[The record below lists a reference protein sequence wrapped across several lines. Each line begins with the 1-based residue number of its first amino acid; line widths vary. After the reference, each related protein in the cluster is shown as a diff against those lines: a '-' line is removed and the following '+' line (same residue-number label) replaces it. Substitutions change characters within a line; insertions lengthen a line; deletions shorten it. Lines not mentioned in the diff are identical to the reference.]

1 MWRMALSRDV
11 TVGERLLSHLE
22 RGTTDSAET
31 VTRMPVRYY
40 LDPELWQ
47 REIDNI
53 FKRLPLMLAF
63 GSELSSGGDYKA
75 MDVVGV
81 PVLMLRGRDGVVRAF
96 LNVCRHRGARLKAEG
111 EGSCRRIVCPY
122 HAWSYDHE
130 GKLVGIYKAEQFG
143 DMDAAATGLRELPCR
158 EEAGLVFVALTPGPP
173 MDLEGYLGPMLEELR
188 SLGIEDWKV
197 YARRELPS
205 ANWKATHDG
214 YVDGYHLE
222 VLHPKTV
229 GLVSKGA
236 VNTFDG
242 FGPHQKIGFAN
253 QDVEKLREKP
263 SEQWGQDEG
272 FGFVRTLFPNVSL
285 AVRAGAGG
293 LVSQLLPGPTPDRA
307 RTIQSFVR
315 AKLPETEREK
325 AMADAEVELFH
336 AAVRDEDYAT
346 VDGVQQGM
354 ESGAIEEVVFGRNE
368 LGNQRLHRWIAY
380 YTQDDPKEA
389 DRPTI

>member
-1 MWRMALSRDV
+1 MARSRDV
-11 TVGERLLSHLE
+11 AVGESLLSHLE
-22 RGTTDSAET
+22 AGTTEQAEN
-31 VTRMPVRYY
+31 VVRMPVQYY

-47 REIDNI
+47 REMTNI

-63 GSELSSGGDYKA
+63 STELASGGDYKA
-75 MDVVGV
+75 MEVVGV
-81 PVLMLRGRDGVVRAF
+81 PVLILRGRDGRVRAF
-96 LNVCRHRGARLKAEG
+96 LNVCRHRGARLKEEG
-111 EGSCRRIVCPY
+111 VGSCRRIVCPY

-130 GKLVGIYKAEQFG
+130 GKLVGIYKPEQFG
-143 DMDAAATGLRELPCR
+143 PVDPAASGLRELPCR
-158 EEAGLVFVALTPGPP
+158 EEAGLVFVSLTPDRP
-173 MDLEGYLGPMLEELR
+173 MDLEAYLGPMLDELR
-188 SLGIEDWKV
+188 TLGIEEWKV
-197 YARRELPS
+197 HARRELPS

-236 VNTFDG
+236 LNTFEG

-253 QDVEKLREKP
+253 QDIEKLRDKP
-263 SEQWGQDEG
+263 SSEWAQDEG
-272 FGFVRTLFPNVSL
+272 FGFVRTLFPNVSF

-315 AKLPETEREK
+315 ARLPETDQEK
-325 AMADAEVELFH
+325 AMAEAEVELFH

-368 LGNQRLHRWIAY
+368 IGNQRLHQWIAY

-389 DRPTI
+389 DRPTL